1 MGDPICPIEFLQRL
15 LQQVIEVDMEH
26 VEIFE
31 VLGMCNKT
39 KSKFDCAICRSL
51 LLKNVFRDL
60 HHVLYPSM
68 IGIEPPIGEMLS
80 LEVLLRRELHGT

>member
-1 MGDPICPIEFLQRL
+1 MGHL
-15 LQQVIEVDMEH
+15 
-26 VEIFE
+26 EIFE

-39 KSKFDCAICRSL
+39 KSKFNCAICGSP

-80 LEVLLRRELHGT
+80 LEVLLRRELHGKCVDLERECF